1 MINSN
6 FFLILSQTHLRKVT
20 RYVMTSSQKGK
31 NWTLYQ
37 RPTTLVKMQ
46 FLLLSCRDVVSKT
59 LVSKVNLVG
68 MDLIFQGQIILFF
81 GQVCDYVL

>member
-1 MINSN
+1 
-6 FFLILSQTHLRKVT
+6 
-20 RYVMTSSQKGK
+20 
-31 NWTLYQ
+31 
-37 RPTTLVKMQ
+37 MQ

>member
-6 FFLILSQTHLRKVT
+6 FFLILSQTYLRKVT